1 MAKDLLTRIYRR
13 PSRAAAILAADDAA
27 RLGDGQAGRFR
38 ADRDHADPG
47 TDHRPG
53 SQGTDRR
60 RYAHGVGAAPHL
72 RAAPCRRRQCQRLG
86 QCRWREGLQGIS
98 AAHRRHARHAAALL
112 DRLERRRPA
121 ADLVRVSRPA
131 AGAGAGPHARIL
143 ARVAAA
149 RPRDLGLR
157 PRLRS
162 RQPARHRDEAAVRQR
177 VQKLVDSGVIQIV
190 AVTDPLTVGSF
201 RMAMIGVRVEGDITS
216 VADQLG
222 KYREVDYVVVTAG
235 NFDILVEAICDDD
248 EHLLELLQRIRA
260 IPSVRSTESFVY
272 LKLQKQLYNWGT

>member
-1 MAKDLLTRIYRR
+1 MAVSVRATAKEGQSRPVTGGGQYLRYDLDFGEKSTNIVAISSQNFGFSCFAGKGRERLGFMRQKNRSVHLDDASKAIIEQLQGDGRKPY
-13 PSRAAAILAADDAA
+13 AAI
-27 RLGDGQAGRFR
+27 
-38 ADRDHADPG
+38 G
-47 TDHRPG
+47 T
-53 SQGTDRR
+53 
-60 RYAHGVGAAPHL
+60 AVGL
-72 RAAPCRRRQCQRLG
+72 
-86 QCRWREGLQGIS
+86 S
-98 AAHRRHARHAAALL
+98 
-112 DRLERRRPA
+112 
-121 ADLVRVSRPA
+121 
-131 AGAGAGPHARIL
+131 
-143 ARVAAA
+143 
-149 RPRDLGLR
+149 
-157 PRLRS
+157 
-162 RQPARHRDEAAVRQR
+162 EAAVRQR

-216 VADQLG
+216 VADHLG

>member
-1 MAKDLLTRIYRR
+1 VCKDFAGSWVDELLGFARRGGHALAIDEIGESFHGQSVRATSRQGLAGFDTARFGKSAIWPIFGEVAYEYRGETLPKLRIQLLH
-13 PSRAAAILAADDAA
+13 PSGHERVALMRQKNRSVHLDDASKAIIEQLQGDGRKPYAAI
-27 RLGDGQAGRFR
+27 
-38 ADRDHADPG
+38 
-47 TDHRPG
+47 G
-53 SQGTDRR
+53 S
-60 RYAHGVGAAPHL
+60 AVGL
-72 RAAPCRRRQCQRLG
+72 
-86 QCRWREGLQGIS
+86 S
-98 AAHRRHARHAAALL
+98 
-112 DRLERRRPA
+112 
-121 ADLVRVSRPA
+121 
-131 AGAGAGPHARIL
+131 
-143 ARVAAA
+143 
-149 RPRDLGLR
+149 
-157 PRLRS
+157 
-162 RQPARHRDEAAVRQR
+162 EAAVRQR

-235 NFDILVEAICDDD
+235 NFDILVEVICDDD